1 MEFRDLKKQ
10 YQYMKSEIDAAVIDV
25 MTNGSFIGGNIV
37 TELEEQL
44 ADYVG
49 VKHCIS
55 CANGTDALQLALMA
69 WGVGRGDAVFVPD
82 FTFFSS
88 GEVVSAVGAMPVF
101 VDITERTFNI
111 STDSLEIAIKRVMAE
126 TDLKPRVVVAVD
138 LFGQPAEHE
147 KIREIA
153 DKYNLLVLEDGAQA
167 FGGSINGK
175 KTCSFGDIGT
185 TSFFPAKPFG
195 CYGDGGAVF
204 TDSDEWDS
212 LIRSYKVH
220 GKGRDKYD
228 NVRIGMNSRLDTMQA
243 AILKV
248 KLKHF
253 KEHELAD
260 VNSVANMYD
269 EKLGVSGIVSSR
281 IKCPLILD
289 GYESSWAQY
298 TILLDSEEQR
308 NDLQIRLKE
317 NGIPAMIYYPKGLS
331 KQKAFQNQ
339 SIAYAVTNS
348 ERISKTCIS
357 LPMGPYI
364 EKTDVEQAC
373 MKVCCRMGH

>member
-10 YQYMKSEIDAAVIDV
+10 YQYMKPEIDSAVTDV
-25 MTNGSFIGGNIV
+25 MTNGSFIGGSIV

-49 VKHCIS
+49 VRHCIS

-69 WGVGRGDAVFVPD
+69 WGIGKGDAIFVPD

-88 GEVVSAVGAMPVF
+88 GEVVSAVGATPVF

>member
-49 VKHCIS
+49 AKHCIS

-69 WGVGRGDAVFVPD
+69 WGIGKGDAVFVPD

-88 GEVVSAVGAMPVF
+88 GEVVSAVGATPVF

-111 STDSLEIAIKRVMAE
+111 STDSFETAIGRVIKE
-126 TDLKPRVVVAVD
+126 TDLKPKAVVAVD

-153 DKYNLLVLEDGAQA
+153 GKYNLLVLEDGAQA

-185 TSFFPAKPFG
+185 TSFFPAKPLG
-195 CYGDGGAVF
+195 CYGDGGAIF
-204 TDSDEWDS
+204 TDSNEWNS
-212 LIRSYKVH
+212 LLRSYKVH
-220 GKGRDKYD
+220 GKGSDKYD
-228 NVRIGMNSRLDTMQA
+228 NIRIGMNSRLDTMQA

-253 KEHELAD
+253 MEHEFAE
-260 VNSVANMYD
+260 VNRVVNTYNKEFSELEVDALN
-269 EKLGVSGIVSSR
+269 
-281 IKCPLILD
+281 IKCPLVLD

-308 NDLQIRLKE
+308 NNTQAKLKE
-317 NGIPAMIYYPKGLS
+317 NGIPAMIYYQKGLC
-331 KQKAFQNQ
+331 KQTAFLNQ
-339 SIAYAVTNS
+339 SVVFDVANS
-348 ERISKTCIS
+348 EKVSKTWLS
-357 LPMGPYI
+357 LPIGPYI
-364 EKTDVEQAC
+364 GEADICKICSVI
-373 MKVCCRMGH
+373 KSNLI